1 MTNEGKNVL
10 RILDKFGF
18 NPVRTKMLSYRTRKK
33 RTNESV
39 MYVVKVEIRYNEQ
52 DPFLQLFL
60 SKTRLLASLVF
71 WWPLSAVCLVVI
83 T

>member
-1 MTNEGKNVL
+1 MRNEGKNVL

-18 NPVRTKMLSYRTRKK
+18 NPVRTKMLSYRTREK

-39 MYVVKVEIRYNEQ
+39 MYVVKVEIRYNEK

-60 SKTRLLASLVF
+60 FKTRLLASLVF
-71 WWPLSAVCLVVI
+71 WWPLSVVCLVVY